1 MAGNGNTAF
10 RFRVTLRLDGHECW
24 REILV
29 PASLTFFDLHAVLQE
44 CFMWYGE
51 HLFCFC
57 ATFPDGKQVQV
68 EELWGEE
75 PSYHEAKYEQYMPVE
90 PLPEVR
96 VASETELGDVFPK
109 VRTARYYYDYGDDW
123 IHDIKLLRTYRSVH
137 VADPQLWDGAGDAP
151 PEDVGGVYGFE
162 RFLDTLGNPEDEE
175 HDGKLEWAE
184 DQMWDRF
191 TLNRHRERLFRW
203 HKHRDMML
211 HG

>member
-1 MAGNGNTAF
+1 MAGNSNTAF
-10 RFRVTLRLDGHECW
+10 RFRVTLRLDGRECW

-96 VASETELGDVFPK
+96 IARKPSWATCFPRR
-109 VRTARYYYDYGDDW
+109 VPLAITTIMVTIGSMILSCCVPTAACT
-123 IHDIKLLRTYRSVH
+123 LRILSFGMGRGMRLRRMS
-137 VADPQLWDGAGDAP
+137 AGCMGSSGSLIP
-151 PEDVGGVYGFE
+151 
-162 RFLDTLGNPEDEE
+162 
-175 HDGKLEWAE
+175 WAIPK
-184 DQMWDRF
+184 MK
-191 TLNRHRERLFRW
+191 N
-203 HKHRDMML
+203 MMAWL
-211 HG
+211 SGPRIRCGIVSR

>member
-123 IHDIKLLRTYRSVH
+123 IHDIKLLRTYRSSLISWIQSS
-137 VADPQLWDGAGDAP
+137 P
-151 PEDVGGVYGFE
+151 
-162 RFLDTLGNPEDEE
+162 
-175 HDGKLEWAE
+175 
-184 DQMWDRF
+184 
-191 TLNRHRERLFRW
+191 
-203 HKHRDMML
+203 
-211 HG
+211 

>member
-10 RFRVTLRLDGHECW
+10 RFRVTLRLDGRECW

-57 ATFPDGKQVQV
+57 ATFPNGKQVQV

-96 VASETELGDVFPK
+96 IASETELGDVFPK
-109 VRTARYYYDYGDDW
+109 ARTARYYYDYGDDW

-137 VADPQLWDGAGDAP
+137 VADPRFGMGKGMRLRRMSAGCMGSSGSLIP
-151 PEDVGGVYGFE
+151 
-162 RFLDTLGNPEDEE
+162 
-175 HDGKLEWAE
+175 WAIPK
-184 DQMWDRF
+184 MK
-191 TLNRHRERLFRW
+191 N
-203 HKHRDMML
+203 MMAWL
-211 HG
+211 SGPRTRCGIVSR